1 MSIDRFFF
9 GDTETFNFN
18 KPITLEI
25 TKTQLKQQY
34 KLLADLFNEFDLD
47 PFDFDVDYKNES
59 ITLYFDN
66 TSENLSN
73 IKFMKFLFDKTI
85 KSMKTL
91 EKSLIKST
99 NKE

>member
-1 MSIDRFFF
+1 MSAHNFFF
-9 GDTETFNFN
+9 GDIEVHDFN
-18 KPITLEI
+18 KPIALKI
-25 TKTQLKQQY
+25 TKNQIKQQN
-34 KLLADLFNEFDLD
+34 KLLLDLFEEFGVD
-47 PFDFDVDYKNES
+47 PFDFVVDYEKGS

-66 TSENLSN
+66 TPENLSN

-91 EKSLIKST
+91 EKGLTKST

>member
-9 GDTETFNFN
+9 GDIEVYGSS
-18 KPITLEI
+18 KPITLEL
-25 TKTQLKQQY
+25 TKTQIKQQN
-34 KLLADLFNEFDLD
+34 KLLVDLFEEFDID
-47 PFDFDVDYKNES
+47 PFDFNIDYENGS

-66 TSENLSN
+66 TPENLSN

-91 EKSLIKST
+91 EKSLIKPT